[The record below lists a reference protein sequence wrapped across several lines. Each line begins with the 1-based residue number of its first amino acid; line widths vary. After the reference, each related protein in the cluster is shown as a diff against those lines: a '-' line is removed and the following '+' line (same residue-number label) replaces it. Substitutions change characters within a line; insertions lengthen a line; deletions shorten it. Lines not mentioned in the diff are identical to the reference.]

1 MDHDPVKKEFLQ
13 AMRGITSTV
22 TIVSAKDGK
31 NKQAMT
37 ATSVTSLSL
46 DPPTMLVCI
55 NHEASIHELINE
67 GLGFCINILSL
78 GQKNL
83 ADICSL
89 KGKEE
94 ERFLE
99 GNWSELENIPYN
111 IDSQSNIFCNSD
123 QLPLEIASNPKLPVP
138 ANISKHLEFL
148 MSFVNQLKM
157 VSLVLLVVGLMYLEA
172 LNGIF
177 NPLNFPATILT
188 LETLFLML
196 K

>member
-1 MDHDPVKKEFLQ
+1 MDSEPVKKEFLQ

-22 TIVSAKDGK
+22 TVVSAQDGK

-83 ADICSL
+83 ADICSV

-94 ERFLE
+94 QRFLE

-111 IDSQSNIFCNSD
+111 IDSQSNLFCNCVQAIQHSTHTIYVGEVTRVIRKNIFD
-123 QLPLEIASNPKLPVP
+123 PLLYKDGN
-138 ANISKHLEFL
+138 
-148 MSFVNQLKM
+148 
-157 VSLVLLVVGLMYLEA
+157 YLD
-172 LNGIF
+172 
-177 NPLNFPATILT
+177 
-188 LETLFLML
+188 
-196 K
+196 

>member
-1 MDHDPVKKEFLQ
+1 MIICRVMDHDPVKKEFLL

-22 TIVSAKDGK
+22 TVVSAKDGK
-31 NKQAMT
+31 NEQAMT

-78 GQKNL
+78 DQKNL
-83 ADICSL
+83 ADICSV

-94 ERFLE
+94 QRFLE

-111 IDSQSNIFCNSD
+111 IDSQSNLFCNCVQAIQHSTHTIYVGEVTRVIRKNIFD
-123 QLPLEIASNPKLPVP
+123 PLLYKDGN
-138 ANISKHLEFL
+138 
-148 MSFVNQLKM
+148 
-157 VSLVLLVVGLMYLEA
+157 YLD
-172 LNGIF
+172 
-177 NPLNFPATILT
+177 
-188 LETLFLML
+188 
-196 K
+196 